1 MGPQNEL
8 KKPQNLGHFG
18 AGKKKKKYILFRRP
32 FGAKKGEIGQNRKC
46 WKTRGWDECVSCPVL
61 LTEMHFWFPNS
72 APKVPFFWS
81 RRFQLFFLITDPA
94 VTQPY
99 FFGVKKGEKGQKR
112 APSKMGVLGRANRGV
127 WPQRGLF
134 GAKWGILGG
143 FRLV

>member
-8 KKPQNLGHFG
+8 KKTPNLGHFG

-99 FFGVKKGEKGQKR
+99 FFWGEKGRKR
-112 APSKMGVLGRANRGV
+112 AKKGPLKNGCFGEGKKGGLAPKRAFWGQMGNSGR
-127 WPQRGLF
+127 F
-134 GAKWGILGG
+134 
-143 FRLV
+143 